1 MRIHTNNWHYQQN
14 NSIERNRVV
23 KKKKKKKKERE
34 KIYVYNIFTTLTQQV
49 LIVTNSKL
57 NSSLKF
63 KFYTPATANNN
74 LLLKI
79 KICGKN
85 VVKTY
90 IKKRKKK
97 RKGEIKYMFFT
108 VYEYMTY

>member
-14 NSIERNRVV
+14 NSIERNQVV
-23 KKKKKKKKERE
+23 KKKKKKKRE
-34 KIYVYNIFTTLTQQV
+34 KFYVHNVFITLTQQI

-57 NSSLKF
+57 NSPLKF
-63 KFYTPATANNN
+63 KFYTLITVNNN

-85 VVKTY
+85 VVKAY
-90 IKKRKKK
+90 IKKKK
-97 RKGEIKYMFFT
+97 RGWN
-108 VYEYMTY
+108 

>member
-14 NSIERNRVV
+14 NSIERNQVV
-23 KKKKKKKKERE
+23 KKKKKKERE
-34 KIYVYNIFTTLTQQV
+34 KFYVHNIFTTLTQQI

-57 NSSLKF
+57 NSPLKF
-63 KFYTPATANNN
+63 KFYTLITVNNN

-85 VVKTY
+85 VVKAY
-90 IKKRKKK
+90 IKKKKK
-97 RKGEIKYMFFT
+97 KGWN
-108 VYEYMTY
+108 

>member
-14 NSIERNRVV
+14 NIIERNRVV
-23 KKKKKKKKERE
+23 KKKKKRE
-34 KIYVYNIFTTLTQQV
+34 KFYVHNIFTILTQQI

-57 NSSLKF
+57 NSPLKF
-63 KFYTPATANNN
+63 KFYTPVTANNN

-79 KICGKN
+79 KIYGKN
-85 VVKTY
+85 IVKAY
-90 IKKRKKK
+90 IKKKG
-97 RKGEIKYMFFT
+97 GEIKYMFFT

>member
-14 NSIERNRVV
+14 NIIERNRVV
-23 KKKKKKKKERE
+23 KKKKKRE
-34 KIYVYNIFTTLTQQV
+34 KCYVHNIFTILTQQI

-57 NSSLKF
+57 NSPLKF
-63 KFYTPATANNN
+63 KFYTLITVNNN

-85 VVKTY
+85 VVKAY
-90 IKKRKKK
+90 IKKKK
-97 RKGEIKYMFFT
+97 GWN
-108 VYEYMTY
+108 